1 MNWGKIAIIALVGG
15 GALAGA
21 GVWYTQEYAFFDQID
36 PASPEAVITV
46 ETETG
51 PVTLDLAAFEGIN
64 ADSSP
69 IRWRICGQAQSLPEG
84 MVPSPASE
92 PLNGPRWFSCYDAP
106 QIGADLASGAATA
119 YLAQPEVRPNVDRI
133 LAVYPDG
140 RVYGWHEY
148 NDKNPER
155 GVMD

>member
-1 MNWGKIAIIALVGG
+1 MNWGKIAIVTLLGG
-15 GALAGA
+15 GIAAGA
-21 GVWYTQEYAFFDQID
+21 GVWYTQEYAFFDRID
-36 PASPEAVITV
+36 PASPEARITV
-46 ETETG
+46 ETTSG
-51 PVTLDLAAFEGIN
+51 PVPLALTDFEGIN

-69 IRWRICGQAQSLPEG
+69 IRWRICGRAETLPEG
-84 MVPSPASE
+84 MIPAPASQ

-106 QIGADLASGAATA
+106 RIGADLQSGAATA
-119 YLAQPEVRPNVDRI
+119 FLAQSEVRPDVDRI

-148 NDKNPER
+148 NEKNPER

>member
-1 MNWGKIAIIALVGG
+1 MNWGKIAAVFLIGG
-15 GALAGA
+15 GLAAGA
-21 GVWYTQEYAFFDQID
+21 GVWYTQEYAFFDRID
-36 PASPEAVITV
+36 PASPEARITV
-46 ETETG
+46 ETQAG
-51 PVTLDLAAFEGIN
+51 PVPLDLTGFEGIN

-69 IRWRICGQAQSLPEG
+69 IRWRICGQATDLPQG
-84 MVPSPASE
+84 MVPAPASE

-106 QIGADLASGAATA
+106 RIGADLVSGAATA
-119 YLAQPEVRPNVDRI
+119 YLAQAEVRPNVDRI

>member
-1 MNWGKIAIIALVGG
+1 MNWGKVAIIALIGG

-21 GVWYTQEYAFFDQID
+21 GVWYTQEYAFFDRID
-36 PASPEAVITV
+36 PASAQAQITV
-46 ETETG
+46 ETATG
-51 PVTLDLAAFEGIN
+51 PVPLPLTAFEGIN

-69 IRWRICGQAQSLPEG
+69 IRWRICGQAGALPEG
-84 MVPSPASE
+84 MTPAPASE

-106 QIGADLASGAATA
+106 RIGADLQSGAATA
-119 YLAQPEVRPNVDRI
+119 YLAQTDIRPDVDRI

-140 RVYGWHEY
+140 SVFGWHEY
-148 NDKNPER
+148 NEKNPER